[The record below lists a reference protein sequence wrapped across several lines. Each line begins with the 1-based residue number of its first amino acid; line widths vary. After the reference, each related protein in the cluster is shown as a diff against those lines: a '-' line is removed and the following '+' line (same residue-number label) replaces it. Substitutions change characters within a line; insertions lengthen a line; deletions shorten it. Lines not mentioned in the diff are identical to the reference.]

1 VYDRTYAG
9 KTLNFEA
16 SGGLANASLVM
27 QDQQTDTY
35 WSIMKGQAIAGELSG
50 EKLVEL
56 PYGKKMSWKEWRELH
71 PDTLVLSVNGR
82 EDDLDGYVDYFDSA
96 QGFRGIEAKDKRLK
110 TKEPIYAFHHR
121 SNAYAAR
128 AKNLEDGGRFTLA
141 EGTSVFLYR
150 RKGSGVFDSTTAYRS
165 EDGFEK
171 RDNDWFEKG
180 TGARFDAESGGFEG
194 GDVETLEGFDTY
206 WYNWSLN
213 NPETT
218 LLGDQSE
225 RAGRLRLW
233 KNRQSSRR

>member
-1 VYDRTYAG
+1 MYDRNYAG

-35 WSIMKGQAIAGELSG
+35 WSIMKGEAIAGELSG

-82 EDDLDGYVDYFDSA
+82 EDGGDGYVDYFKSSR
-96 QGFRGIEAKDKRLK
+96 GFQDIEAKDKRLK
-110 TKEPIYAFHHR
+110 TKEPVYTFHHQGT
-121 SNAYAAR
+121 AYAAR
-128 AKNLEDGGRFTLA
+128 ADDVADGGSFTLA
-141 EGTSVFLYR
+141 DGTSVFLDR
-150 RKGSGVFDSTTAYRS
+150 RQGSGIFDSTAAYRS

-171 RDNDWFEKG
+171 RGKDWFEKRS
-180 TGARFDAESGGFEG
+180 GARFDAESDSFEG
-194 GDVETLEGFDTY
+194 GDVESLEGFDTF
-206 WYNWSLN
+206 WYTWSLN

-218 LLGDQSE
+218 LLG
-225 RAGRLRLW
+225 L
-233 KNRQSSRR
+233 

>member
-1 VYDRTYAG
+1 MYDRNYAG
-9 KTLNFEA
+9 KELNFEA

-71 PDTLVLSVNGR
+71 PDTLVLSVNDR
-82 EDDLDGYVDYFDSA
+82 EDGGDSYAGYFESS
-96 QGFRGIEAKDKRLK
+96 QGFRDIEAKDKRLK
-110 TKEPIYAFHHR
+110 TKEPIYAFHHQGT
-121 SNAYAAR
+121 AYAAP

-141 EGTSVFLYR
+141 DGTPVFLHR
-150 RKGSGVFDSTTAYRS
+150 RKGSEILDSTTAYRS

-171 RDNDWFEKG
+171 RGKDWFEKS
-180 TGARFDAESGGFEG
+180 TGARFDSERVTFEG
-194 GDVETLEGFDTY
+194 GEVEPLEGFDTF

-213 NPETT
+213 NSEAVS
-218 LLGDQSE
+218 LGD
-225 RAGRLRLW
+225 
-233 KNRQSSRR
+233 

>member
-1 VYDRTYAG
+1 MYDRNYAG

-16 SGGLANASLVM
+16 SGGLTNASLVM

-35 WSIMKGQAIAGELSG
+35 WSLMKGQAIAGELSG

-82 EDDLDGYVDYFDSA
+82 EDDRDGYAGYLESSR
-96 QGFRGIEAKDKRLK
+96 GFQDIEAKDKRLK
-110 TKEPIYAFHHR
+110 TQEPIYAFHHQGT
-121 SNAYAAR
+121 AYAAR
-128 AKNLEDGGRFTLA
+128 AKDLEDGGRFTLA
-141 EGTSVFLYR
+141 DGTSIFLYR
-150 RKGSGVFDSTTAYRS
+150 RKGSGVLDSTTAYRS

-180 TGARFDAESGGFEG
+180 TGARFDSETVTFDGE
-194 GDVETLEGFDTY
+194 DVETLEGLDTF

-213 NPETT
+213 NSEAVS
-218 LLGDQSE
+218 LGD
-225 RAGRLRLW
+225 
-233 KNRQSSRR
+233 